1 MYIKKSIF
9 DPSIR
14 EIESMTN
21 SSDPSLLFP
30 SPSFLICD
38 GEFQTEDNKTGGQYM
53 CYVSSRLCAVFF
65 FSEEWSSCKHRVPFT
80 FETFSP
86 LFINISDKNI
96 KCIVHLMVCKI
107 KFVTSRGSR
116 VVIEMIR

>member
-65 FSEEWSSCKHRVPFT
+65 SFLKSGHHVSIE
-80 FETFSP
+80 SP
-86 LFINISDKNI
+86 LPLKLSVLYSLTFQI
-96 KCIVHLMVCKI
+96 KY
-107 KFVTSRGSR
+107 
-116 VVIEMIR
+116 